1 MSLGGGG
8 GREDELVPFAVA
20 RYDDSYSKGYA
31 ILLRLTAT
39 VVDRYCFGEYTSP
52 RTKLH
57 GFSGELGQRRCKS
70 WNNAFNTG
78 LSAMRYL
85 KTLPRF
91 ANSQTTS
98 KPSSCVGKRRISCT
112 FRKVSSIAVRRS
124 HRENFMSSTSG
135 IAAIFSSNRATFL
148 VGSPNPVMSAA
159 ARFLASELVICL
171 LQSGWWQVAKS

>member
-57 GFSGELGQRRCKS
+57 GFSAVLGQRRCKS

-91 ANSQTTS
+91 ANSQTAS
-98 KPSSCVGKRRISCT
+98 PPACVGKRRVSCT
-112 FRKVSSIAVRRS
+112 FRKASSIDARKS